1 MTKLLVR
8 RISDRYELRFRL
20 PLAIADDSEPEPD
33 AAIVPA
39 GDYDQ
44 AHPTTAL
51 LVIEVA
57 DSSLARDRRKA
68 GLYAAAG
75 IPECWIVDLTARVV
89 EVYSAPS
96 PGGYASQRTAAPGEV
111 LRAIAVPELELAVTE
126 RMQPTA

>member
-1 MTKLLVR
+1 VTSIAPSGRQDGR
-8 RISDRYELRFRL
+8 RRADHWRRGRCLDGRL
-20 PLAIADDSEPEPD
+20 PAATSANSPSDPRATRQPAVTEFTPEPD

-39 GDYDQ
+39 GDYDH

-75 IPECWIVDLTARVV
+75 IPEC
-89 EVYSAPS
+89 
-96 PGGYASQRTAAPGEV
+96 
-111 LRAIAVPELELAVTE
+111 
-126 RMQPTA
+126 

>member
-1 MTKLLVR
+1 M
-8 RISDRYELRFRL
+8 
-20 PLAIADDSEPEPD
+20 
-33 AAIVPA
+33 
-39 GDYDQ
+39 
-44 AHPTTAL
+44 

-96 PGGYASQRTAAPGEV
+96 AGGYASQRTAALGEV
-111 LRAIAVPELELAVTE
+111 LRAIAVPELELAVAE
-126 RMQPTA
+126 LLPGS

>member
-96 PGGYASQRTAAPGEV
+96 AGGYASQRTAALGEV
-111 LRAIAVPELELAVTE
+111 LRAIAVPELELAVAE
-126 RMQPTA
+126 LLPGS